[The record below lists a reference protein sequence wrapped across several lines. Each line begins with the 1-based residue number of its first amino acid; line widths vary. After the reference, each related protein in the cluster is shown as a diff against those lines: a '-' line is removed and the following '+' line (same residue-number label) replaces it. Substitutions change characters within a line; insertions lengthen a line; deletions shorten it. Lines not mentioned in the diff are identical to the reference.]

1 MIPKAKD
8 ITYVR
13 NQLSELK
20 NLEDKYLE
28 DSLIR
33 LKEEAIKKKIDT
45 QKREQKIAELNEQLK
60 ELNSTKEQKVDSKT
74 EHEQRVKQIL
84 GQ

>member
-13 NQLSELK
+13 NQLAQLK
-20 NLEDKYLE
+20 GMEDRYLE

-33 LKEEAIKKKIDT
+33 LKEDAIKKKIET
-45 QKREQKIAELNEQLK
+45 QKREKKIEELNEQLK
-60 ELNSTKEQKVDSKT
+60 DLSNENKIVVDKS
-74 EHEQRVKQIL
+74 EHEKRVKEIL